1 MGTVK
6 QHVKSTSTCKFN
18 VSFFICTSNSSVV
31 HVTSENKSVLYMTLL
46 IVTDDLSDSS
56 VDDKELCISFM
67 KSTWIRE
74 YHQTRNHKY
83 ILKMQC
89 ITTIN
94 IISET

>member
-6 QHVKSTSTCKFN
+6 QHVKSTSTCTCKFN
-18 VSFFICTSNSSVV
+18 VSFFIRTSNSSVV
-31 HVTSENKSVLYMTLL
+31 HVTSENKSVLYMTFL

-67 KSTWIRE
+67 KSRE